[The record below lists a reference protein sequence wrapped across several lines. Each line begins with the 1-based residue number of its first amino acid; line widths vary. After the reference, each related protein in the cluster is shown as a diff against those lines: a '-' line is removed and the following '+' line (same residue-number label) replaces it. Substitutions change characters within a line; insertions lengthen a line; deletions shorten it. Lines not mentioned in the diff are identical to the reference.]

1 MITVFESELVA
12 VRRLSLGR
20 IEINEVLAERLKRIA
35 TAKNV
40 KLYFSLP
47 RKFFVNKST
56 PAPR

>member
-12 VRRLSLGR
+12 VRRLSLGK

-40 KLYFSLP
+40 KLYSERENL
-47 RKFFVNKST
+47 RTRSVQ
-56 PAPR
+56 R